1 VERVLRVGIAALLLG
16 AALLPDRRAHAAAPQ
31 PAAAQIQE
39 YNAEQPKTVVE
50 LQQFRVTTS
59 IPIADKS
66 GRAGQATL
74 INLNPDIADW
84 FLLHLEWADG
94 RNAGW
99 YHLENVGATSQQMRL
114 DAEFRYGVVIAAG
127 EKKLRCDLWSGATSP
142 NLNSARET
150 GSPYASL
157 CDGHVYLRNKTI
169 GSKTA
174 KEWVTD
180 FLRDY
185 VPAGEVITNFVK
197 EKFFADALLE
207 VGKVVHSGTQGHV
220 VRKFAGAPARMLV
233 DPRHEGSYLVAS
245 GLGIALQ
252 DDPGG
257 RLLAGHWYAAKDMR
271 GVFVSLIQPD
281 LVSQEVV
288 QRQAP
293 LVPPLDEV
301 ESKALVYLVAFDLD
315 EFEAGWAMGTDQP
328 RVDWSDRPPEN
339 VRDNRLPGPD
349 GIGTVAP
356 LVDTGVLSPAHAQR
370 VAATFAGGF
379 RRYHG
384 AFKWGDLA
392 QKNHGSHYGFL
403 ESGVVMSKLQP
414 GLATFL
420 VLNDGTVD
428 LRTWTE
434 RDNEDLARI
443 RYARQNGVP
452 IIDYDRA
459 TGTSRAGD
467 RVKSWALGNWSGSQ
481 DKHFRTVRA
490 GLCLEENAGD
500 PFLVF
505 GYFSSAT
512 SSPMARVFEAARCKY
527 AMLLDMNA
535 LEHTYMA
542 AYRVDSGGFKNQHLI
557 QGMHAFDKSS
567 DGVEIPRFVGYPDN
581 RDFFY
586 LLWKSNR

>member
-1 VERVLRVGIAALLLG
+1 MAVLLLG
-16 AALLPDRRAHAAAPQ
+16 TSVICDTSAAAAEP
-31 PAAAQIQE
+31 PAANQVAE
-39 YNAEQPKTVVE
+39 YNQERPKTIIE
-50 LQQFRVTTS
+50 LQQFRMTTS
-59 IPIADKS
+59 MPITDKA
-66 GRAGQATL
+66 GREGQATL
-74 INLNPDIADW
+74 INMNPEIGDW
-84 FLLHLEWADG
+84 FLLHLQWADHHDG
-94 RNAGW
+94 SW
-99 YHLENVGATSQQMRL
+99 YHLENVEAHDHQIRL
-114 DAEFRYGVVIAAG
+114 DPEFRYGVVIAAG
-127 EKKLRCDLWSGATSP
+127 DEKHRCDLWSDGTLP
-142 NLNSARET
+142 NLSSASAS
-150 GSPYASL
+150 GLPYASL
-157 CDGHVYLRNKTI
+157 CEGHVYLRNKTI

-185 VPAGEVITNFVK
+185 VPAGEAITNFVK
-197 EKFFADALLE
+197 EQFFADALLE
-207 VGKVVHSGTQGHV
+207 LGKVVHSDDEGHV
-220 VRKFAGAPARMLV
+220 VKKVAGAPARMLV
-233 DPRHEGSYLVAS
+233 DPSHEDSYLVPT
-245 GLGIALQ
+245 GLGIELQ
-252 DDPGG
+252 DNPGK

-271 GVFVSLIQPD
+271 GVFVSVIQPD
-281 LVSQEVV
+281 LVSGEVV
-288 QRQAP
+288 QRQKE

-301 ESKALVYLVAFDLD
+301 ESRALVYLVAFDLD
-315 EFEAGWAMGTDQP
+315 NFEAGWAMGTDQP

-339 VRDNRLPGPD
+339 VRDQRLPGPD
-349 GIGTVAP
+349 GIGSVAP
-356 LVDTGVLSPAHAQR
+356 LVDTGVLSPAHAKR

-392 QKNHGSHYGFL
+392 EKNHGSHYGFL

-420 VLNDGTVD
+420 VFDDGTVD
-428 LRTWTE
+428 LRTWAD
-434 RDNEDLARI
+434 RDNADLERI

-452 IIDYDRA
+452 IIDYDRV
-459 TGTSRAGD
+459 TGVSRAGD

-512 SSPMARVFEAARCKY
+512 SYPMARVFEAARCRY

-542 AYRVDSGGFKNQHLI
+542 TYRVDSGGFKNQHLI
-557 QGMHAFDKSS
+557 QGMHEFDKSS

-581 RDFFY
+581 RDFFF
-586 LLWKSNR
+586 LLWKPNR